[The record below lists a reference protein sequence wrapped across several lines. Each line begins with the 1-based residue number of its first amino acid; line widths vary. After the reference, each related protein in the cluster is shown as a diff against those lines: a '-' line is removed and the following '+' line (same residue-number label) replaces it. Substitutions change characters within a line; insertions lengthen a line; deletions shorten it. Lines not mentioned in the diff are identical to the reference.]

1 MSLFVPSINVNGLR
15 YTKKRNCSFLWLI
28 KHRYDGM
35 CLQETI
41 ELVVDTNLS
50 QDVCSWGNVVPGGF

>member
-1 MSLFVPSINVNGLR
+1 MSLFVANINVNGLR

-41 ELVVDTNLS
+41 DS
-50 QDVCSWGNVVPGGF
+50 